1 MEFEITMATDK
12 PYSKLLQDWPILF
25 LIFLSLF
32 LNLYAITWGLPN
44 IDDWASLSLAPLKP
58 LAYAKHFFYQE
69 TWLYHY
75 PPCHPLVLALAFA
88 PYMLYLFVSGGLVS
102 PADVYPYGLTNPLP
116 SLTIFI
122 LIARCVS
129 AVMGVGIVLIHYY
142 SVKKFYDKTAAF
154 CAGFFIATS
163 YPIIHYSHT
172 ANVDVPQLFWFSL
185 AIYAFISLIHAPK
198 TRYYIL
204 LGIFTA
210 LAFTTKES
218 IYSIFIGVAIVIL
231 IRHFQESY
239 QSTANMKMV
248 LTSVFDRRI
257 FYPIIAFFV
266 IALII
271 FNPITNWEGFL
282 YHVARHSL
290 RSVRGSWVI
299 RDASSKVF
307 GHLELVYD
315 YMVYMS
321 QSNGLLVFLVM
332 LSGLIY
338 AVVRDPKKSL
348 LLVIPIISYYIFF
361 LRIHGT
367 HHLRYMLPAYL
378 LLLWFAAKL
387 CGDIWNTQT
396 RFKIITWPLLCIV
409 FASSLVYGFSANLA
423 YSNDCRYDVEKWISQ
438 SIKSG
443 SIVLGLE
450 PGYSLPRFP
459 QNIIVL
465 SRDFMDFNG
474 NIIDDMRDVN
484 ADYIVLGMSIPR
496 RQQKRE
502 QIRELFQNTGYQELK
517 SFATKLPWW
526 APRIPNIHSLYS
538 EIMILRK

>member
-1 MEFEITMATDK
+1 MATDK
-12 PYSKLLQDWPILF
+12 LYSKLMQDWPILF

-75 PPCHPLVLALAFA
+75 PPGHPLILALAFA
-88 PYMLYLFVSGGLVS
+88 PYMLYLFVSGGLGS
-102 PADVYPYGLTNPLP
+102 PVDVYPYGLTNPLP

-122 LIARCVS
+122 LIARGVS
-129 AVMGVGIVLIHYY
+129 AVMGVGIVVAHYY

-185 AIYAFISLIHAPK
+185 AVYAFISLIRAPK

-239 QSTANMKMV
+239 QSTANLKIT
-248 LTSVFDRRI
+248 LTSMLDRRI
-257 FYPIIAFFV
+257 FYAITAFF
-266 IALII
+266 AFAFLI
-271 FNPITNWEGFL
+271 FNPITNWEGFS

-299 RDASSKVF
+299 RDASSKIL

-321 QSNGLLVFLVM
+321 QSNGFLVFLVM

-338 AVVRDPKKSL
+338 AVIRDPKKSL
-348 LLVIPIISYYIFF
+348 LLMIPITSYYIFF

-367 HHLRYMLPAYL
+367 NHLRYMLPAYL
-378 LLLWFAAKL
+378 LLLWFTAKF
-387 CGDIWNTQT
+387 CVDIWNTKT
-396 RFKIITWPLLCIV
+396 RFKLITRPLLCIV
-409 FASSLVYGFSANLA
+409 FASSLLYGFSANLA

-438 SIKSG
+438 NIESG

-459 QNIIVL
+459 QNITVL
-465 SRDFMDFNG
+465 SRDLMDFEG

-496 RQQKRE
+496 RQQKQE

>member
-1 MEFEITMATDK
+1 MATDK
-12 PYSKLLQDWPILF
+12 LYSRLMQDWPILF

-69 TWLYHY
+69 AWLYHY
-75 PPCHPLVLALAFA
+75 PPFHPLVLALAFA
-88 PYMLYLFVSGGLVS
+88 PYMLYLFVSGALVS
-102 PADVYPYGLTNPLP
+102 PVDVYPYGLTNPLQ

-129 AVMGVGIVLIHYY
+129 AVMGVGIVVAHYY

-154 CAGFFIATS
+154 GVGFFIATS

-172 ANVDVPQLFWFSL
+172 ANVDVPQLLWFSL
-185 AIYAFISLIHAPK
+185 AIYAFISLIHTPK
-198 TRYYIL
+198 VKYYIL

-210 LAFTTKES
+210 FAFTTKES

-231 IRHFQESY
+231 IRHLHETY
-239 QSTANMKMV
+239 QSTANMKMA
-248 LTSVFDRRI
+248 LTSVFDRKI
-257 FYPIIAFFV
+257 LYPIIAFFI
-266 IALII
+266 IALLI
-271 FNPITNWEGFL
+271 FNPITNWDGFF

-299 RDASSKVF
+299 RDASSKVL

-315 YMVYMS
+315 YMLYMS
-321 QSNGLLVFLVM
+321 QSNGLLIFLVM
-332 LSGLIY
+332 LAGFIY
-338 AVVRDPKKSL
+338 AVVIDPKKAL
-348 LLVIPIISYYIFF
+348 LLMIPIISYYIFF

-387 CGDIWNTQT
+387 CGDMWNTQT
-396 RFKIITWPLLCIV
+396 RFKIITRSLLCII

-438 SIKSG
+438 NIESG

-459 QNIIVL
+459 KNIIVL
-465 SRDFMDFNG
+465 NRNLMDFDG

-502 QIRELFQNTGYQELK
+502 EIRELFQKTGYQELK

-538 EIMILRK
+538 EIMILKK